1 VEVTVM
7 SSRMPGTRRM
17 GLARCARWLG
27 LTRSPLRR
35 GADRAEVAIRLTV
48 LVLLL
53 VATPVAAIAVGRW
66 ADHDALRQAS
76 AQAAADHPVRA
87 VLLQESPGAGT
98 PDPYSAVQVNWVP
111 GRWTAPDG
119 SVRTGD
125 ILAPA
130 GAGKGSTVLTWID
143 ASGTITDPPAARGQV
158 VGDVAIAVTLTC
170 LASLFVLLGAQAVA
184 CGALDRRRLSAW
196 EAEWRAIGPLWTGH
210 RT

>member
-1 VEVTVM
+1 M
-7 SSRMPGTRRM
+7 SSRPPGARRM
-17 GLARCARWLG
+17 GLARRARWLG

-35 GADRAEVAIRLTV
+35 GADRAEVAIRLAV

-66 ADHDALRQAS
+66 ADHEALSQAR

-119 SVRTGD
+119 SVQTGD
-125 ILAPA
+125 VLAPA
-130 GAGKGSTVLTWID
+130 GAGKGSTILTWVD
-143 ASGTITDPPAARGQV
+143 ASGAITDPPAAHNEV
-158 VGDVAIAVTLTC
+158 VGDVVIAVTLTG
-170 LASLFVLLGAQAVA
+170 LGSLFVLLGAQALA
-184 CGALDRRRLSAW
+184 CAALDRRRLSRW

-210 RT
+210 RA